1 MIDALKPP
9 VAKSRLSSEQRA
21 QVLALRRT
29 HSAAEVARQ
38 TGLPIGTVKAL
49 CSRAGTTRD
58 NTAARAFF
66 ALPPLVQASTTAVTT
81 PAALPV
87 QRNVT
92 GDTDTDAMLW
102 LREVIETGDS
112 ELIATAMQ
120 AAERIKTPAKELERR
135 YADYLARAS
144 GGNTLTAMFGSMNF
158 ADLTGHAARVL
169 DKQARQREAVARFG
183 SEAAV
188 FAETATELFCINA
201 LAKVKTCK
209 QWRTYPLK
217 GANAAFE
224 ARAAMRPHTL
234 GDCLA
239 ELAYWNDLYRLRSA
253 WPDAGDPLPQVQAR
267 EDYLHHCM
275 GVLRIKDRGEARE
288 VLRYLVSDHGRESV
302 DEETTD
308 LILANLV
315 G

>member
-9 VAKSRLSSEQRA
+9 VAKTRLSSEQRA

-102 LREVIETGDS
+102 LREVIQTGDS

-120 AAERIKTPAKELERR
+120 AAERIKTPVKELERR
-135 YADYLARAS
+135 YGDYLLRAS
-144 GGNTLTAMFGSMNF
+144 GGNTMKAVFGSIGF
-158 ADLTGHAARVL
+158 GDLQGLAKEVL
-169 DKQARQREAVARFG
+169 DRQARCREAVARFG
-183 SEAAV
+183 SEADV
-188 FAETATELFCINA
+188 FADTAPELFCIDA
-201 LAKVKTCK
+201 LVKLK
-209 QWRTYPLK
+209 RAGQFGEYPLQAACK
-217 GANAAFE
+217 AFE
-224 ARAAMRPHTL
+224 AYPDKRPHTL
-234 GDCLA
+234 SDCLN
-239 ELAYWNDLYRLRSA
+239 ELAFWDDLYRLRSA
-253 WPDAGDPLPQVQAR
+253 WQNSGDDIPQVSAR
-267 EDYLHHCM
+267 RDYLRHCLS
-275 GVLRIKDRGEARE
+275 VLRCKGKDEARE
-288 VLRYLVSDHGRESV
+288 VLRYLVDQDMRDDADPILEN
-302 DEETTD
+302 
-308 LILANLV
+308 LI